1 MAHPSGICKY
11 KDCDKP
17 SVAEGYCAF
26 HYDVISKQETRQ
38 LNTIMLNVL
47 SSMNERLQSIEEKIA
62 NQNIIVQNSTSNDI
76 KQVEKQTKQ
85 KPSEFIPSVSI
96 GKSAVIKD
104 MKTGTTTKNINDL
117 ADQLKATGG

>member
-26 HYDVISKQETRQ
+26 HYDVISKQEARQ

-62 NQNIIVQNSTSNDI
+62 NLR
-76 KQVEKQTKQ
+76 K
-85 KPSEFIPSVSI
+85 
-96 GKSAVIKD
+96 
-104 MKTGTTTKNINDL
+104 
-117 ADQLKATGG
+117 